1 MRLLKFF
8 LSKRRKAESEP
19 VSSPAL
25 GEDIPSG
32 GLEYLAEGD
41 DDIRKLARF
50 RVEARLVKQVPIHR
64 SSPPRSWYGGKPQM
78 PDYLKWPVAAGKPMV
93 FVAQI
98 DCSDLPRDLWG
109 GVGPRSG
116 WLLVF
121 LGPSGPGLPVRV
133 IHTAD
138 LGPERNPPDV
148 REIDW
153 LYTDT
158 RNALPDGAPI
168 TFPKWPVTIYGKA
181 SDAPELSKAF
191 DLNKQSHGGTRQ
203 NPNGLP
209 WPSRPARNPLTP
221 VGLRILYDSLT
232 TDIER
237 YIKGA
242 ETLVSDFTKILERDE
257 NPDELQGKSAA
268 FVEDWHHY
276 RDRARRGLTKLQA
289 TLPINTF
296 ALAELRAVMERHPV
310 ERCPEIM
317 STQDWAPIAAELER
331 IETAQFRWKVGRW
344 SRMAY
349 KGEVYRDQRFELV
362 RPDTVGELRDSLT
375 AIIYALSALEK
386 KLKGC
391 VTRREGLIQ
400 RHAALS
406 PDQQAEVDDR
416 RRFELDHSA
425 RTLETAKS
433 HVDEARKAWKKLIDL
448 RYGMTGDGAQPVS
461 DQSWGIALEVVSGI
475 VVRDFDLEE
484 LLPEVSAREEIE
496 VDTATRPLPDS
507 TYRHIAASKLYTDNP
522 DQLPREVLE
531 HFEPIWESAA
541 MKVHDGMGGEPR
553 WDSVHFQYFYSG
565 LFVAPDDPRG
575 FRAKDGYSPFAPPP
589 FDRDNAMLLQLFSDP
604 IMGWMWGDVSHLVLL
619 MPRDD
624 LAKANFD
631 NVIAIVGG

>member
-1 MRLLKFF
+1 VPQPT
-8 LSKRRKAESEP
+8 A
-19 VSSPAL
+19 PA
-25 GEDIPSG
+25 
-32 GLEYLAEGD
+32 
-41 DDIRKLARF
+41 K
-50 RVEARLVKQVPIHR
+50 
-64 SSPPRSWYGGKPQM
+64 
-78 PDYLKWPVAAGKPMV
+78 
-93 FVAQI
+93 
-98 DCSDLPRDLWG
+98 
-109 GVGPRSG
+109 
-116 WLLVF
+116 
-121 LGPSGPGLPVRV
+121 
-133 IHTAD
+133 
-138 LGPERNPPDV
+138 
-148 REIDW
+148 
-153 LYTDT
+153 
-158 RNALPDGAPI
+158 
-168 TFPKWPVTIYGKA
+168 
-181 SDAPELSKAF
+181 
-191 DLNKQSHGGTRQ
+191 
-203 NPNGLP
+203 
-209 WPSRPARNPLTP
+209 NPLTP
-221 VGLRILYDSLT
+221 FGLQVVYDSLT
-232 TDIER
+232 RDIER
-237 YIKGA
+237 SIKGA

-276 RDRARRGLTKLQA
+276 RDRARRGLPKLQA
-289 TLPINTF
+289 TLPINTL

-331 IETAQFRWKVGRW
+331 IETAQFRWKVTRW

-349 KGEVYRDQRFELV
+349 KAEVYRDHRFELV

-375 AIIYALSALEK
+375 AIILAVSALEK

-391 VTRREGLIQ
+391 VTRREGLFQ
-400 RHAALS
+400 RHVALS
-406 PDQQAEVDDR
+406 PEQQAEVDDR

-433 HVDEARKAWKKLIDL
+433 HVGTAREAWHKLARVRETLVPLGSDRTKPLSDDAW
-448 RYGMTGDGAQPVS
+448 GT
-461 DQSWGIALEVVSGI
+461 ALEAVSGI
-475 VVRDFDLEE
+475 VVADFDLEE
-484 LLPEVSAREEIE
+484 LLSEVSAREEIE

-541 MKVHDGMGGEPR
+541 MKVHDGMGGVPR

-604 IMGWMWGDVSHLVLL
+604 LMGWMWGDVSHLVLL
-619 MPRDD
+619 VPRAD

-631 NVIAIVGG
+631 NVIAIVEG